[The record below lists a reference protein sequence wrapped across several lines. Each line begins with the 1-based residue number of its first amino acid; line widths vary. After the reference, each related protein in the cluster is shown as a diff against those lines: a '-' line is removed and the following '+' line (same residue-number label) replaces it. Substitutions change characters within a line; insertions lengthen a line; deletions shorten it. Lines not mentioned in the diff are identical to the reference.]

1 MSGEIDAV
9 LRSLWSVSED
19 MDGLVATLS
28 AIECPSWQGPT
39 ADLARRALDDAVMD
53 ALRVQ
58 QMISDAARNSVLMC
72 PVGG

>member
-39 ADLARRALDDAVMD
+39 ADLARREFNAVVANAMWAQQVVGDAT
-53 ALRVQ
+53 
-58 QMISDAARNSVLMC
+58 RNSVLMC